1 MNPTYTTKLILKRVI
16 FFCIISLGVWA
27 CTVKKKVAESD
38 TLVPLDLSEKAIFH
52 YGEDSVIADDFLYI
66 YQKNNQDVAANEL
79 NQSVHDYLELY
90 INFKLKV
97 KEAYLANFD
106 KTSKFQA
113 EYQKY
118 RQQLAKPYMVESRFN
133 EKMVLEAYDRLK
145 EEVHASHILINVP
158 DHIKGRDTLQYYQK
172 ADSIR
177 NMALKGQSFAM
188 LAEKYSDDPSA
199 EQNGGNLGYFSAL
212 QMVYP
217 FESAAFKTPV
227 GDISKPV
234 RTSFGY
240 HIIKVDDR
248 RPTQGKVKVA
258 HIMIRHQPGEVE
270 DKSSE
275 SYKKALQI
283 YDELQKEADWKEL
296 TERFSEDLSTRSNEG
311 ELPYFSTGG
320 MLPNFEEAAFS
331 LNQIGEIS
339 KPIKTRYGWHIIKL
353 LDKKGL
359 EPLEMLRPLIERKV
373 ERNLQQLEMQDEMVE
388 MLKEENNY
396 VPNLPSIQL
405 AQSYMVATPEMSRP
419 NRMGVLFSISDTIF
433 TYSSLSDYLEEENI
447 QLPVDSM
454 RAKELYS
461 QFEAQRI
468 LAYEESHLAEKYPEF
483 RRLAQEYKEGIL
495 LFDIMESKIWS
506 TAGEDES
513 ALKSFYKNH
522 QENYQWDKRIEA
534 TILDARSE
542 EILDK
547 ATEMLGQEEATP
559 STIKRIEKSLNT
571 DSPLNLQMHHDIYEK
586 GEGRSKSKAVID
598 EIEWKVGTTMMAN
611 EGRFYLIQVHEVLPA
626 QSKEFEEVRGL
637 VISDYQD
644 MLDSVW
650 ISELRNKYTISIDQA
665 VLEQVIKQLKDKNE

>member
-1 MNPTYTTKLILKRVI
+1 MKRVI

-27 CTVKKKVAESD
+27 CTVKKKAAESD
-38 TLVPLDLSEKAIFH
+38 TLVPLDLSQKAIFH

-79 NQSVHDYLELY
+79 NQSVRNYLELY

-118 RQQLAKPYMVESRFN
+118 RQQLAKPYMVENRFN
-133 EKMVLEAYDRLK
+133 EKMVLEAYERLK

-158 DHIKGRDTLQYYQK
+158 DHIKGSDTLQYYQK

-177 NMALKGQSFAM
+177 NLALKGQSFAM

-506 TAGEDES
+506 TAGEDEN
-513 ALKSFYKNH
+513 ALMSFYKNH
-522 QENYQWDKRIEA
+522 QDNYQWDKRIEA

-586 GEGRSKSKAVID
+586 GEDRSKSEAVID

-644 MLDSVW
+644 MLDSEW